1 MKIGLVL
8 FLVVFIFM
16 VSPINL
22 LCIWAVTSPVVTNF
36 ILIPSLNP
44 LFGSANL
51 VEYSS
56 YSTQGLAIRELFTFD
71 RMVLFLLFIF
81 VFTGSNVP
89 KLKFKKI
96 DSPFLFF
103 LAVIVISVLFSHNKL
118 SSARVAMDTF
128 GMCYIAYFLGK
139 NFLFIDKNFNKFI
152 MSLVVLGGF
161 LFVIS
166 ILEYHY
172 FAENSRYRITG
183 PFAYW
188 ENLALTLAI
197 VFYVIWYRLCTI
209 HKKDKFNRRLHW
221 IALIGS
227 CVTIIMAQTRTIW
240 FGLFIGICF
249 LVWEGRKFI
258 SMAAVRKYIIISF
271 IALILVLANL
281 AVFKGT
287 SYYARLT
294 RKETV
299 EGRMETYNAA
309 LRMFAHSP
317 IVGIGLK
324 NFRDDMEHYVDA
336 SEIKWSKFGGT
347 SLHNSYLVVASE
359 MGIMG
364 LIPMGFLIF
373 SLITFFQRCYRRSTD
388 PYDKYW
394 ALAMAGMTV
403 TYFLSGMT
411 FDPFFEPTLDNK
423 LYYMCVGV
431 TVGRFCR

>member
-1 MKIGLVL
+1 
-8 FLVVFIFM
+8 M

-22 LCIWAVTSPVVTNF
+22 LCVWVVTSPVVTNF

-44 LFGSANL
+44 LFGSTNL

-56 YSTQGLAIRELFTFD
+56 YTTQGLAIRELFTYD
-71 RMVLFLLFIF
+71 RIVLFLLLVF
-81 VFTGSNVP
+81 VLTSSNLP
-89 KLKFKKI
+89 KLRFKAI

-103 LAVIVISVLFSHNKL
+103 LTVIVISVLFSNNRL

-128 GMCYIAYFLGK
+128 GMCYITYFLGK
-139 NFLFIDKNFNKFI
+139 NFIFKDNNYNKFHV
-152 MSLVVLGGF
+152 SLVAAGVF
-161 LFVIS
+161 FFVIS
-166 ILEYHY
+166 VLEFHY
-172 FAENSRYRITG
+172 YAEDSRYRITG

-197 VFYVIWYRLCTI
+197 IFYVIWYKICTT
-209 HKKDKFNRRLHW
+209 HKRDKLQKRIYWF
-221 IALIGS
+221 ALIGV

-240 FGLFIGICF
+240 FGMLIGICV
-249 LVWEGRKFI
+249 LVWEGRRFI
-258 SMAAVRKYIIISF
+258 SMKSVRKYVLISIIAVIF
-271 IALILVLANL
+271 IFANL
-281 AVFKGT
+281 ALFKGT

-299 EGRMETYNAA
+299 EGRMETYKAA

-324 NFRDDMEHYVDA
+324 NFRDEMEHYVDA
-336 SEIKWSKFGGT
+336 SEVKWSKFGGT

-364 LIPMGFLIF
+364 LIPMGFLIL
-373 SLITFFQRCYRRSTD
+373 SLFKFFRKCYRRTTD
-388 PYDKYW
+388 PSDKYW
-394 ALAMAGMTV
+394 ALAMVGMTV

-423 LYYMCVGV
+423 LYYMCVG
-431 TVGRFCR
+431 TTAGRFCR